1 MSLLSLSHEVDY
13 QISVMGW
20 LGQKTEG
27 AGGDPVDDLK
37 KLDPKIVQCIY
48 GKDDDDEVA
57 CPDLEGQRR
66 RCRSLLPATTTSMRT
81 TSS

>member
-1 MSLLSLSHEVDY
+1 MSLLSLSHAVDY

-37 KLDPKIVQCIY
+37 KVDPKIVQCIY
-48 GKDDDDEVA
+48 GKEDDDEVA
-57 CPDLEGQRR
+57 CPDLKGYRR
-66 RCRSLLPATTTSMRT
+66 RRHRRSPATIISTRT
-81 TSS
+81 TSF